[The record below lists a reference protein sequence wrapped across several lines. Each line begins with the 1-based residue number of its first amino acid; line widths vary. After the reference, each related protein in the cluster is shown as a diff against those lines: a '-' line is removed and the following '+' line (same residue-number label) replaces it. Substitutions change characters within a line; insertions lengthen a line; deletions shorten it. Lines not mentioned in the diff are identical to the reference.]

1 MTDTREPG
9 RVMEKLNGAS
19 FFYSSPTIKV
29 LEQALELA
37 ELARSNCRY
46 EGQPNESRAR
56 CAARSGNDREADIFY
71 RRAAIEFGCA
81 GLQNDARRCRD
92 QIRAGAP

>member
-9 RVMEKLNGAS
+9 RVMENLDGAS

-29 LEQALELA
+29 LEQARELT
-37 ELARSNCRY
+37 ELARSGCRY
-46 EGQPNESRAR
+46 EGQRNESHAR

-71 RRAAIEFGCA
+71 CRAALEFECA
-81 GLQNDARRCRD
+81 GLQNDARRCRAR
-92 QIRAGAP
+92 IRRAAS